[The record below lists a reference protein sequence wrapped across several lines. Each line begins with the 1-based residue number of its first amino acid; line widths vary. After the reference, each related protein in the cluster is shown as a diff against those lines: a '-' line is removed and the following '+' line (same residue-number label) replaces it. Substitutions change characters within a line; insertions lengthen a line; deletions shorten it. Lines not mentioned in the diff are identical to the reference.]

1 MSQQCRCLTVKL
13 MTFLRTLIKKLF
25 RAYDSTLC
33 ELEEQGMGKL
43 KVAFALA
50 TQTVDVHIL
59 HFLPYLQIDL
69 YTQRTQVSMK
79 AQWVKG

>member
-1 MSQQCRCLTVKL
+1 M
-13 MTFLRTLIKKLF
+13 
-25 RAYDSTLC
+25 C